1 MPTTDTTW
9 GPKADDV
16 DESLELLAGLG
27 SLVGGDD
34 DDEAVDEEE
43 EEAEADDDDDVDAK
57 ETPLAMKRRLRVQQ
71 ATIRAEEKERRRDK
85 RVLKYAQHALDK
97 GSTAGAKEM
106 KGVMTEVIKLLEEAF
121 DDAAKHY
128 KHFLC
133 DVLTETLM
141 KVKWLPLQ

>member
-16 DESLELLAGLG
+16 DDSIELFAGLV

-34 DDEAVDEEE
+34 EEEE

-128 KHFLC
+128 KYFLC

-141 KVKWLPLQ
+141 KVK